1 MIEFKGSQKA
11 FFKVYPKEKRSLD
24 EVYCIV
30 SRNIITN
37 RTTRTCYKFVG
48 TLGEKNFKKVE
59 ESDRSH
65 VKETYPTDTEE
76 SDRSHVK
83 ETYPTDTE
91 EFDRSHVKETEEN
104 VEIADHKQ
112 NVFSPVMELFDSF
125 QNRLTNLETTVN
137 DVRAKEDERLAAIS
151 CVENNNDRIKV
162 LEENLK
168 TCKKLIGR
176 MLVVM
181 NLMDDWICSRDRCNW
196 KVQSYSYRRYKPGE
210 FHKYLDIPTWVDG
223 EEDLDYTFNK
233 WLCDNGVYF
242 PTNAACYTWHFP
254 DR

>member
-1 MIEFKGSQKA
+1 MIEFKGSLKA
-11 FFKVYPKEKRSLD
+11 FFKAYPKDKRSLD
-24 EVYCIV
+24 EVYCVV

-37 RTTRTCYKFVG
+37 QTTRTCYKFVG

-59 ESDRSH
+59 ESNNSR
-65 VKETYPTDTEE
+65 VEETYPTDTEE
-76 SDRSHVK
+76 SDSSHVK
-83 ETYPTDTE
+83 ET
-91 EFDRSHVKETEEN
+91 KEN
-104 VEIADHKQ
+104 VEIVANKQ

-125 QNRLTNLETTVN
+125 QNRLTNLETVVN
-137 DVRAKEDERLAAIS
+137 DVRAKEDERLAEIS

-196 KVQSYSYRRYKPGE
+196 KVQSYSYRRYKPGV

-242 PTNAACYTWHFP
+242 PTDAACYTWHFP
-254 DR
+254 YR